1 MGGRFLKIGML
12 TSFVTVPLKLMTG
25 VYHGSMPN
33 NKYNKYFR
41 PQKLL
46 TDLVITTI
54 LWPMPIL
61 RFFTRKAIGF
71 HNIISSSK
79 RRR

>member
-54 LWPMPIL
+54 LCTNANSQI
-61 RFFTRKAIGF
+61 FYKKSG
-71 HNIISSSK
+71 
-79 RRR
+79 